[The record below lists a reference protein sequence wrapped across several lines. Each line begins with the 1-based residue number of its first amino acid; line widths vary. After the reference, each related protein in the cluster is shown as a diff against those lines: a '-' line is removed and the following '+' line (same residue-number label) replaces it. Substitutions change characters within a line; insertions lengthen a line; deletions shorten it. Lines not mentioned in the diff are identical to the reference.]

1 MLNGLQSDPDQ
12 PGVEKFVV
20 AEVDDRW
27 LSQKRHHLGAAD
39 LGLGLPNTLM
49 HPQGLFAVKG
59 WNRSVC
65 CLAVLKAAHEIPELL
80 QVRPTGMFFRFNL
93 NLLFLTSNK

>member
-1 MLNGLQSDPDQ
+1 MQRALCQLIMLNGLQSDPDQ

-20 AEVDDRW
+20 TEVDDRW
-27 LSQKRHHLGAAD
+27 LGQKRLHLGAAD
-39 LGLGLPNTLM
+39 LGLQNPLM

-65 CLAVLKAAHEIPELL
+65 CLAVLRAAHELPELL
-80 QVRPTGMFFRFNL
+80 QVGP
-93 NLLFLTSNK
+93 SV